1 MKFKSVLVPAVA
13 LVTVASLAACST
25 DDEPGSGAAPSS
37 ATTGAEEQDG
47 TAEGGTFNDQDVVF
61 AQMMIPHHEQA
72 IEMSDVILAKD
83 GVDPEVT
90 DLANQIKDA
99 QGPEIEQLTTWLEEW
114 GSPMEESGAMD
125 HEAMGHGSMDGMMS
139 EEDMQ
144 ALDAAQGA
152 EAGQLFLE
160 QMIVH
165 HEGAVEMAQTQV
177 DEGENADAV
186 AMAQEIVE
194 SQQAEISTMEDLLA
208 SS

>member
-1 MKFKSVLVPAVA
+1 MKFKSVLVPAIA

-25 DDEPGSGAAPSS
+25 DDEPASETAPSS

-47 TAEGGTFNDQDVVF
+47 TAEGGTFNDQDVMF

-90 DLANQIKDA
+90 DLANQIKGA

-114 GSPMEESGAMD
+114 GSPMEESGGMD

-194 SQQAEISTMEDLLA
+194 TQQAEISTMEDLLA

>member
-1 MKFKSVLVPAVA
+1 MKFKSVLVPAIA
-13 LVTVASLAACST
+13 LVTVVSLAACSA
-25 DDEPGSGAAPSS
+25 DDEPGSGTAPSS
-37 ATTGAEEQDG
+37 ATTGADEQDG
-47 TAEGGTFNDQDVVF
+47 TAEGGTFNDQDVMF

-114 GSPMEESGAMD
+114 GSPMEESGGMD

-139 EEDMQ
+139 EEDLQ
-144 ALDAAQGA
+144 ALDAAEGA

-194 SQQAEISTMEDLLA
+194 AQQAEISTMEDLLA